1 MNLLIYLL
9 VSAVR
14 FFLTIE
20 MLLFMVRAIFSWIF
34 MNDEESKAMNFLYRV
49 TEPLIIPARVLLG
62 KINGMNEIPID
73 IPFFV
78 TMILLSVAQ
87 MLLPTVYL

>member
-9 VSAVR
+9 VTAVR
-14 FFLTIE
+14 FFLVIE
-20 MLLFMVRAIFSWIF
+20 QLLFLVRAILSWIF
-34 MNDEESKAMNFLYRV
+34 MDEEGKVMNFLYRV
-49 TEPLIIPARVLLG
+49 TEPLILPARVLLG
-62 KINGMNEIPID
+62 KIDGMNEIPID

-78 TMILLSVAQ
+78 TVILLTVVQ

>member
-14 FFLTIE
+14 FFLVIE
-20 MLLFMVRAIFSWIF
+20 QLLFLVRAILSWIF
-34 MNDEESKAMNFLYRV
+34 MDQEGKVMNFLYRV
-49 TEPLIIPARVLLG
+49 TEPLILPARVLLG
-62 KINGMNEIPID
+62 RIDGMNEIPID

-78 TMILLSVAQ
+78 TVILLSVVQ
-87 MLLPTVYL
+87 LLLPTVYL